1 MRSPK
6 EIQLVFRNP
15 YYIVPPGSL
24 RQHLDHPAHRRSYV
38 ELALFQEHRYAFFY
52 WAQWTRKRAQT
63 PPSLVSLDWHQDLCH
78 PNAVERKW
86 LDQLDL
92 EDDSEVAAFCWAT
105 LAGTNDGH
113 ILAAAYLNLIGN
125 VYVHCRQ
132 GTLESSWEDEHLT
145 DRYGNVHTIR
155 KFKTPEEFENSLLE
169 SSEQAV
175 YFDLDL
181 DFFTY
186 QNRSLTD
193 SGRFTYMKKPEI
205 VALLAPDTTLM
216 HWIFQR
222 LAGFTIATEPEH
234 CGGLTKSNQLLNIV
248 NKLYFTPDLFAGHC
262 TWRHLR
268 P

>member
-1 MRSPK
+1 M
-6 EIQLVFRNP
+6 
-15 YYIVPPGSL
+15 PPGSL
-24 RQHLDHPAHRRSYV
+24 RQILEHPSGRRAAV

-52 WAQWTRKRAQT
+52 WAQWTRKRAPEA

-78 PNAVERKW
+78 PTPAEKYW
-86 LDQLDL
+86 LNQLKL
-92 EDDSEVAAFCWAT
+92 EDDGEVAGFCWAT

-132 GTLESSWEDEHLT
+132 GRLESKWEDEYLT
-145 DRYGNVHTIR
+145 DKDGNVHTIK
-155 KFKTPEEFENSLLE
+155 KFRTPAELE
-169 SSEQAV
+169 SCLLNSFEQAV

-186 QNRSLTD
+186 QNHGLRD
-193 SGRFTYMKKPEI
+193 NGRLTYMKKSQMVE
-205 VALLAPDTTLM
+205 LLAPDTTLM

-234 CGGLTKSNQLLNIV
+234 CGGLTKSNQLLDRV
-248 NKLYFTPDLFAGHC
+248 NKLYFTPDLFAEQC
-262 TWRHLR
+262 SWRHLR
-268 P
+268 R